1 MTSEGVVPVWPSV
14 SHRLSLPSKWKR
26 HGGRAKRDRLKCVR
40 VALVCGHGME
50 MEPRWS
56 HVRTGWNRGL
66 EPPRPFLPFRF
77 LCLYVWTAWQEKVD
91 SLIDAVPW
99 HFILFL
105 CDWAVR
111 EIRGQLLK
119 RQNGEGRRNS
129 DKRERGKGGY
139 FQICSTCF
147 Q

>member
-14 SHRLSLPSKWKR
+14 SLWLSLLSKWQR
-26 HGGRAKRDRLKCVR
+26 NGGRAKRDRLKCVR
-40 VALVCGHGME
+40 VVLGCGSGME
-50 MEPRWS
+50 ALKS
-56 HVRTGWNRGL
+56 HVNWLKSRLRIL
-66 EPPRPFLPFRF
+66 PPLFLPFRF
-77 LCLYVWTAWQEKVD
+77 LCLFVWTAWQEKVD
-91 SLIDAVPW
+91 SLIDALPW

-119 RQNGEGRRNS
+119 RQNGVGRRNS
-129 DKRERGKGGY
+129 DKRERGKGSY